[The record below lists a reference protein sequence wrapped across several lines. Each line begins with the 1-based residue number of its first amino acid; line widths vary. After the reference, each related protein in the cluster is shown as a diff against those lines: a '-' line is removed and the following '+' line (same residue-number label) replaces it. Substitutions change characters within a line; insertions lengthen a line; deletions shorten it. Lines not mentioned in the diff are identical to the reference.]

1 MNANTTADKNIAIGW
16 GALAS
21 NTTGVQNM
29 AIGVSAMSNST
40 TSSYNFAIGHYAMQ
54 DLTTGT
60 ANYAFGYQAAA
71 NITTGNRNI
80 AIGKNALYTG
90 TVTHDNVIIGEQA
103 GYSLTDGNAY
113 YNVAIGSY
121 ALDAGS
127 TSHSNVAIGYAA
139 ASQVQTGNANVAIG
153 TWAMLGATGDANSNV
168 VIGHTA
174 AYDITTGTN
183 NVCIGTAAGYSAGND
198 LTDGDFCIYLGA
210 FTQASSGSV
219 QKEHVMGYNIIG
231 KGSRTFYNNSDL
243 GVYHGGNTST
253 WSTTSDIRVKK
264 NIVDNTTGLDKI
276 NQIQVKN
283 FEYKTEDE
291 IKTDSPELTDV
302 VKSAVVE
309 KEGTQLGVIA
319 QELETI
325 IPDCVTTMSTGVKSV
340 DADNLTWY
348 MINSIKELK
357 KENDALKARITTLE
371 G

>member
-1 MNANTTADKNIAIGW
+1 MDGSTGTSANYAIG
-16 GALAS
+16 
-21 NTTGVQNM
+21 NYTMRN
-29 AIGVSAMSNST
+29 
-40 TSSYNFAIGHYAMQ
+40 
-54 DLTTGT
+54 LTTGT
-60 ANYAFGYQAAA
+60 ANYAFGQNAL
-71 NITTGNRNI
+71 NNLTTGNRNV
-80 AIGKNALYTG
+80 AIGKNAMFTG
-90 TVTHDNVIIGEQA
+90 TVTHDNVCIGEQA
-103 GYSLTDGNAY
+103 GYALTDGNAY

-127 TSHSNVAIGYAA
+127 TTHSNVAIGYAA
-139 ASQVQTGNANVAIG
+139 ASQLETGNGNTCIG
-153 TWAMLGATGDANSNV
+153 TWAMLGATGGANSNV

-174 AYDITTGTN
+174 AYDLTTGTN

-198 LTDGDFCIYLGA
+198 LTDGDFNIYFGG
-210 FTQASSGSV
+210 FTQASSGSA

-291 IKTDSPELTDV
+291 IGTDSPELADV

-325 IPDCVTTMSTGVKSV
+325 IPECVTTMSTGVKSV
-340 DADNLTWY
+340 DPDNLTWY
-348 MINSIKELK
+348 MINAIKELK
-357 KENDALKARITTLE
+357 KENDDLKTLIKNSSSFAALKSSL
-371 G
+371 

>member
-1 MNANTTADKNIAIGW
+1 
-16 GALAS
+16 
-21 NTTGVQNM
+21 
-29 AIGVSAMSNST
+29 
-40 TSSYNFAIGHYAMQ
+40 MQ
-54 DLTTGT
+54 QLTTGD
-60 ANYAFGYQAAA
+60 
-71 NITTGNRNI
+71 RNI
-80 AIGKNALYTG
+80 AIGVNSFDAATSA
-90 TVTHDNVIIGEQA
+90 HDNICIGEQSA
-103 GYSLTDGNAY
+103 SALTGSNAY
-113 YNVAIGSY
+113 YNIAIGSY
-121 ALDAGS
+121 ALDAGTT
-127 TSHSNVAIGYAA
+127 TSSNIAIGYAA
-139 ASQVQTGNANVAIG
+139 SGQLETGNSNTVIG
-153 TWAMLGATGDANSNV
+153 TFAMTGASGNANSNV

-174 AYDITTGTN
+174 AYDLTTGTN
-183 NVCIGTAAGYSAGND
+183 NTCIGTAAGYSAGND
-198 LTDGDFCIYLGA
+198 LTDGDFNIYFGG
-210 FTQASSGSV
+210 FTQASSGSA

-291 IKTDSPELTDV
+291 IISASPELTDV

-340 DADNLTWY
+340 DPDNLTWY
-348 MINSIKELK
+348 MINAIKELK
-357 KENDALKARITTLE
+357 KENDDLKTLIKNSSSFAALKSSL
-371 G
+371 